1 MANTDENKTGA
12 GVFGTSA
19 DELLRGLNA
28 QYKEDTI
35 VKDIAENNG
44 NIDPEQLEN
53 AANSA
58 FESAQIDMSSL
69 SDAEFKFLFDSYL
82 ASSHF
87 DINLRETD
95 YENLHK
101 HIINLQKRSGA
112 KTLSYD
118 EIKESVFEGCAPSA
132 EEISEDAKEISFEEE
147 PFEQKTSEE
156 MELFRPDTQAY
167 EAEAREDV
175 AASAEE
181 EQVQPEEK
189 PKKRKRSIFAWLKS
203 LMHED
208 EKSSEE
214 EKAENAEEQSEVAAE
229 PEVFDDPIAQTA
241 ETEIFNAAVIGNG
254 ILSEDAPAE
263 ETENLLADDTYQ
275 EKIVADSEGFIV
287 TDIAEE
293 ISEDDEDVVSAE
305 LPDEIFEDDDEIYDD
320 DISPTEEILENR
332 IEDTS
337 LLDSYEPEIE
347 ELKELP
353 DDDEDG
359 ITEETENMMTD
370 TAMMKAFGIDSHRG
384 TENDI
389 PKDIFDETAYNT
401 LETTSETELPEED
414 DETVEEDPS
423 EYYSFE
429 QNKELFAA
437 YKQKYNS
444 VRIRMAICAVLA
456 VILFAIENIGVFGA
470 SLPAFMQT
478 AVGYATVEWALLFV
492 CALLVCENLISAA
505 KALVRFEFTPDS
517 VLLGSFFMSL
527 VASIVAMF
535 AGGNDMKMF
544 NFPFA
549 VCVMFCLTAAFIS
562 VRKEIFTFKIIS
574 SRKNKYAVTLMK
586 NGKKSPEAI
595 EFAEHMTEKAE
606 AYSVVSAEFVDGY
619 LARKRERP
627 ESYKALRV
635 LIPTVFAIAVAFGIV
650 SAFVME
656 AGAYGSVANAYA
668 TFLMCAPAAVFLSYE
683 LPVYMSS
690 VRAYSNGSA
699 IIGDVAPEMVEKMAV
714 ITLSDNDAFGN
725 DGVRIKSVKVIE
737 NNKIENVIHY
747 AYAACSLVGGPL
759 AKVFKQATLDSA
771 EPEDAELRVLS
782 DMGIDTMVDGKH
794 IVLGVPQ
801 YMDAQCFRTIYETGD
816 EHWEGKTNRR
826 ILYLACDEEI
836 IAKFY
841 IEYKVSPDFFYLVK
855 HLSNAGICVS
865 VRSNDPCID
874 TEIFYKNKLSP
885 EEYPIRVIKGEKGT
899 QKKARVKAKNTAI
912 VSTGSVKG
920 LVKSILLCDR
930 IQRVSKVNLAIKAIA
945 AFIGAVIMGVLIFTD
960 TYTSLWSVYPAL
972 FQAFWAIPL
981 YLVSKFKI

>member
-1 MANTDENKTGA
+1 MANTDENKTSA

-35 VKDIAENNG
+35 VKDIAENND

-87 DINLRETD
+87 DISLRETD

-101 HIINLQKRSGA
+101 HIINIQKRSGA
-112 KTLSYD
+112 KILSYD
-118 EIKESVFEGCAPSA
+118 EMKESVFGGCAPLSDDIPGDA
-132 EEISEDAKEISFEEE
+132 EDAPEGPFEEE

-156 MELFRPDTQAY
+156 MELFRPDTAAY
-167 EAEAREDV
+167 EAENAEDEESTEAPSEDAREADSV
-175 AASAEE
+175 S
-181 EQVQPEEK
+181 EEK
-189 PKKRKRSIFAWLKS
+189 PKKRKKSIFAWLRS
-203 LMHED
+203 LMHE
-208 EKSSEE
+208 E
-214 EKAENAEEQSEVAAE
+214 EKASKEENGEQPE

-241 ETEIFNAAVIGNG
+241 ETAMFDAVLDGGEISEEVHEEAFEEESEE
-254 ILSEDAPAE
+254 ILE
-263 ETENLLADDTYQ
+263 EDTYAEQ
-275 EKIVADSEGFIV
+275 FEEPIEEELEEELLEDVS
-287 TDIAEE
+287 EE
-293 ISEDDEDVVSAE
+293 ISANIPEEVFEEDE
-305 LPDEIFEDDDEIYDD
+305 EIYDD
-320 DISPTEEILENR
+320 DISPTEEILENH

-347 ELKELP
+347 ELNELP
-353 DDDEDG
+353 DDDDDG
-359 ITEETENMMTD
+359 ITEETEGMMTD
-370 TAMMKAFGIDSHRG
+370 TAMMKAFGIDSRRG

-470 SLPAFMQT
+470 ALPAFMQK

-527 VASIVAMF
+527 VVSVVAIF

-549 VCVMFCLTAAFIS
+549 VCVMFCLTASFIS

-595 EFAEHMTEKAE
+595 EFAEHMTEKAQ
-606 AYSVVSAEFVDGY
+606 AYSVVGTEFMDGY

-635 LIPTVFAIAVAFGIV
+635 LVPVVFAISVAFGIV
-650 SAFVME
+650 SAFAME
-656 AGAYGSVANAYA
+656 AGAYASVANAYA

-714 ITLSDNDAFGN
+714 LTLSDSDAFGS

-737 NNKIENVIHY
+737 NNKIENVIYY
-747 AYAACSLVGGPL
+747 ASAACSLIGGPL
-759 AKVFKQATLDSA
+759 AKVFKQATLDSSD
-771 EPEDAELRVLS
+771 PENAELRVLS

-841 IEYKVSPDFFYLVK
+841 IEYKVTADFFYLVK
-855 HLSNAGICVS
+855 HLSEAGICIS
-865 VRSNDPCID
+865 VRSNDPCVD

-885 EEYPIRVIKGEKGT
+885 EEYPVRVIKGEKDG

-930 IQRVSKVNLAIKAIA
+930 IQKVSKINFAIKAIA
-945 AFIGAVIMGVLIFTD
+945 AFVGAVIMGVLIFTD

>member
-1 MANTDENKTGA
+1 MANTDENKTSA

-44 NIDPEQLEN
+44 DIDPEQLEN

-87 DINLRETD
+87 DMSLRESD
-95 YENLHK
+95 YESLHK
-101 HIINLQKRSGA
+101 HIINIQKKSGA

-118 EIKESVFEGCAPSA
+118 EMKESVFDGCAPA
-132 EEISEDAKEISFEEE
+132 KGEMTEDEETDIPFAEE

-156 MELFRPDTQAY
+156 MELFRPDTGSY
-167 EAEAREDV
+167 DIEPP
-175 AASAEE
+175 AEE
-181 EQVQPEEK
+181 DIPEEETPAFAQEK
-189 PKKRKRSIFAWLKS
+189 PKKRKKSIFAWLRS

-208 EKSSEE
+208 DEDEDE
-214 EKAENAEEQSEVAAE
+214 PEPEPIPAPE
-229 PEVFDDPIAQTA
+229 PEVFDKEMEHTA
-241 ETEIFNAAVIGNG
+241 ETTVFDTLAV
-254 ILSEDAPAE
+254 SEAFDPEEQGELGTQEDFEEDTYSEEDIEDTLNEEAE
-263 ETENLLADDTYQ
+263 ELP
-275 EKIVADSEGFIV
+275 
-287 TDIAEE
+287 EE
-293 ISEDDEDVVSAE
+293 ISAQ
-305 LPDEIFEDDDEIYDD
+305 LPEEIFEDDEEIYDD

-347 ELKELP
+347 EPEELP
-353 DDDEDG
+353 DDEEAV
-359 ITEETENMMTD
+359 TEEADAMMTD
-370 TAMMKAFGIDSHRG
+370 TAMMKAFGIDSHKG
-384 TENDI
+384 TEKDI
-389 PKDIFDETAYNT
+389 PKDIFDETAYTT
-401 LETTSETELPEED
+401 LETTAENDSAEEPEN
-414 DETVEEDPS
+414 EDPN
-423 EYYSFE
+423 EYTSFE

-437 YKQKYNS
+437 YKHKYNS
-444 VRIRMAICAVLA
+444 VRIRMAICAVFA
-456 VILFAIENIGVFGA
+456 VLLFAIENIGIFGA
-470 SLPAFMQT
+470 SLPSFMQT
-478 AVGYATVEWALLFV
+478 AAGYATVEWALLFV
-492 CALLVCENLISAA
+492 CAVLVCENLISAA
-505 KALVRFEFTPDS
+505 KALAKFEFTPDS
-517 VLLGSFFMSL
+517 VLLISFFMSMVTSA
-527 VASIVAMF
+527 VAIF
-535 AGGNDMKMF
+535 AGGKDMKMF

-549 VCVMFCLTAAFIS
+549 VCVLFCLLASFIS

-586 NGKKSPEAI
+586 NGKKSPEAV
-595 EFAEHMTEKAE
+595 EFAEHMTEKAQ
-606 AYSVVSAEFVDGY
+606 AYSVVNAEFVDGY

-627 ESYKALRV
+627 SSYKKLRI
-635 LIPTVFAIAVAFGIV
+635 LIPVIFAVSVAFGFIF
-650 SAFVME
+650 AFVAE
-656 AGAYGSVANAYA
+656 AGVYGSVSGAYA
-668 TFLMCAPAAVFLSYE
+668 AFLMCAPAAVFLSYE
-683 LPVYMSS
+683 LPVYISS
-690 VRAYSNGSA
+690 VRAYSNASA

-714 ITLSDNDAFGN
+714 ITLSDNDAFGK
-725 DGVRIKSVKVIE
+725 DGVRIKGVKVIE

-759 AKVFKQATLDSA
+759 AKVFKQATLDYS
-771 EPEDAELRVLS
+771 EPENVELRVLS

-801 YMDAQCFRTIYETGD
+801 YMDAQCFQTIYETGD

-841 IEYKVSPDFFYLVK
+841 IEYKVSPDFYYLVK
-855 HLSNAGICVS
+855 HLSEAGVCVS

-885 EEYPIRVIKGEKGT
+885 EEYLLKVIKGEKDDT
-899 QKKARVKAKNTAI
+899 ASRRVKAKSTAI

-920 LVKSILLCDR
+920 LVRSILLCDR
-930 IQRVSKVNLAIKAIA
+930 IRKVSKINFVVKAA
-945 AFIGAVIMGVLIFTD
+945 AALIGAVIMGVLIFTD
-960 TYTSLWSVYPAL
+960 TYTNLWSVYPAL
-972 FQAFWAIPL
+972 FQAFWAIPF
-981 YLVSKFKI
+981 YLISKFYI

>member
-1 MANTDENKTGA
+1 MANTDENRTNA
-12 GVFGTSA
+12 GVFGASA

-35 VKDIAENNG
+35 VKDIAENNSD
-44 NIDPEQLEN
+44 IDSEQLEN

-82 ASSHF
+82 ATTHF
-87 DINLRETD
+87 DISLHEAD

-101 HIINLQKRSGA
+101 HIINIQKKSGA
-112 KTLSYD
+112 KILSYD
-118 EIKESVFEGCAPSA
+118 EMKESVFDGCAPATEDEVA
-132 EEISEDAKEISFEEE
+132 EGEVPFAEE

-156 MELFRPDTQAY
+156 MELFRPDTDAY
-167 EAEAREDV
+167 ADEPAAEQTEAEDAEAEDV
-175 AASAEE
+175 AVEIVS
-181 EQVQPEEK
+181 EEK
-189 PKKRKRSIFAWLKS
+189 PKKRKKSIFAWLRS

-208 EKSSEE
+208 EKPSAE
-214 EKAENAEEQSEVAAE
+214 EKTENVEEQNESPAD

-241 ETEIFNAAVIGNG
+241 ETEIFNAAVLENSIDPEE
-254 ILSEDAPAE
+254 IPAEEIPAE
-263 ETENLLADDTYQ
+263 ETEEPLAEDTY
-275 EKIVADSEGFIV
+275 EEE
-287 TDIAEE
+287 IAEE
-293 ISEDDEDVVSAE
+293 ISEDAEDAISAE
-305 LPDEIFEDDDEIYDD
+305 IPAEVFEEEEEIYDD
-320 DISPTEEILENR
+320 DVSPTEEILENH

-353 DDDEDG
+353 DDDNGE
-359 ITEETENMMTD
+359 ITEENDAMMTD
-370 TAMMKAFGIDSHRG
+370 TAMMKAFGIDSRRG

-401 LETTSETELPEED
+401 FETTTEAELPEEE
-414 DETVEEDPS
+414 ETVTEVPG

-437 YKQKYNS
+437 YKHKYNS
-444 VRIRMAICAVLA
+444 VRLRMAICAVLA
-456 VILFAIENIGVFGA
+456 VILFAIENIGIFGA
-470 SLPAFMQT
+470 TLPDFMQK
-478 AVGYATVEWALLFV
+478 AVGYATVEWAFLFV
-492 CALLVCENLISAA
+492 CALLVFENIISAA
-505 KALVRFEFTPDS
+505 KSLVKFEFTPDS
-517 VLLGSFFMSL
+517 VLLVSFFMS
-527 VASIVAMF
+527 VVTSVVAMI
-535 AGGNDMKMF
+535 AGNAEIKMF

-549 VCVMFCLTAAFIS
+549 VCVMFCLVASFIS

-595 EFAEHMTEKAE
+595 EFAEHMSEKAQ
-606 AYSVVSAEFVDGY
+606 AYSVVNTEFMDGY

-627 ESYKALRV
+627 ESYKNLRV
-635 LIPTVFAIAVAFGIV
+635 LIPVIFAISVVFGVI

-656 AGAYGSVANAYA
+656 AGAYSSVANAYA
-668 TFLMCAPAAVFLSYE
+668 SFLMCAPAAIFLSYE
-683 LPVYMSS
+683 LPVYLSS
-690 VRAYSNGSA
+690 VRAYSNGAA
-699 IIGDVAPEMVEKMAV
+699 IIGDVAPEMIEKMAV
-714 ITLSDNDAFGN
+714 LTLSDNDAFGN

-737 NNKIENVIHY
+737 NNKIENVIYY
-747 AYAACSLVGGPL
+747 ASAACSLIGGPL
-759 AKVFKQATLDSA
+759 AKVFKQATLESFDPA
-771 EPEDAELRVLS
+771 DAELRVLS
-782 DMGIDTMVDGKH
+782 DMGLDTMVDGKH

-841 IEYKVSPDFFYLVK
+841 IEYKVSADFFYLVK
-855 HLSNAGICVS
+855 HLANAGVCVS
-865 VRSNDPCID
+865 VRSNDPCVD

-885 EEYPIRVIKGEKGT
+885 EEYPIRVIKGEKDI
-899 QKKARVKAKNTAI
+899 QNKARVKANDTAI

-930 IQRVSKVNLAIKAIA
+930 IQRVSKLNFVIKVIA
-945 AFIGAVIMGVLIFTD
+945 AVVGAAIMGLLIFTD
-960 TYTSLWSVYPAL
+960 AYADLWSVYPAI

-981 YLVSKFKI
+981 YLISKLKI

>member
-1 MANTDENKTGA
+1 MANTDENKTTA
-12 GVFGTSA
+12 GVFCSSA

-35 VKDIAENNG
+35 VKDIAENNSD
-44 NIDPEQLEN
+44 IDPEQLEN

-69 SDAEFKFLFDSYL
+69 SDAEFKFLFDSYI
-82 ASSHF
+82 ASTHF
-87 DINLRETD
+87 DISLHETD

-101 HIINLQKRSGA
+101 HIINIQKKSGA
-112 KTLSYD
+112 KILSYD
-118 EIKESVFEGCAPSA
+118 EMKESVFDGCAP
-132 EEISEDAKEISFEEE
+132 ESEDDLAEGDVPFEEE
-147 PFEQKTSEE
+147 PFGQKTSEE
-156 MELFRPDTQAY
+156 MELFRPDTDAY
-167 EAEAREDV
+167 ADEPVAEHADTED
-175 AASAEE
+175 ATLENAS
-181 EQVQPEEK
+181 EEK
-189 PKKRKRSIFAWLKS
+189 PKKRRRSIFAWLKS

-208 EKSSEE
+208 ENSSTE
-214 EKAENAEEQSEVAAE
+214 EKVENTEVQSEVTAE

-241 ETEIFNAAVIGNG
+241 ETEIFTAAVLENS
-254 ILSEDAPAE
+254 ILSEDIPAE
-263 ETENLLADDTYQ
+263 ETEKLPEEDTYQ
-275 EKIVADSEGFIV
+275 EKIVEDSDDFIA

-293 ISEDDEDVVSAE
+293 ISEDVEDVISSEIPA
-305 LPDEIFEDDDEIYDD
+305 EIFEEEEEIYDD
-320 DISPTEEILENR
+320 DVSPTEEILENH

-353 DDDEDG
+353 DDNGD
-359 ITEETENMMTD
+359 ITEENDAMMTD
-370 TAMMKAFGIDSHRG
+370 TAMMKAFGIDSRRG

-401 LETTSETELPEED
+401 FETTTEADLSEEE
-414 DETVEEDPS
+414 ETVEENPG

-429 QNKELFAA
+429 QNKDLFAA
-437 YKQKYNS
+437 YKHKYNA

-456 VILFAIENIGVFGA
+456 VILFAIENIGIFGA
-470 SLPAFMQT
+470 TLPEFMQN
-478 AVGYATVEWALLFV
+478 AVGYATVEWAFLFV
-492 CALLVCENLISAA
+492 GALLVFENIISAA
-505 KALVRFEFTPDS
+505 KSLAKFEFTPDS
-517 VLLGSFFMSL
+517 ILLVSFFMSI
-527 VASIVAMF
+527 VTSVVAMI
-535 AGGNDMKMF
+535 AGNADIKMF
-544 NFPFA
+544 NFPFV
-549 VCVMFCLTAAFIS
+549 VCVMFCLVASFIS

-595 EFAEHMTEKAE
+595 EFAEHMSEKAQ
-606 AYSVVSAEFVDGY
+606 AYSVVNTEFMDGY

-627 ESYKALRV
+627 ESYKKLRV
-635 LIPTVFAIAVAFGIV
+635 LVPVVFAVSVVLGLL

-656 AGAYGSVANAYA
+656 AGAYASVANAYVS
-668 TFLMCAPAAVFLSYE
+668 FLMCAPAAVFLSYE
-683 LPVYMSS
+683 LPVYLSS
-690 VRAYSNGSA
+690 VRAYSNGAA

-714 ITLSDNDAFGN
+714 LTLSDNDAFGN

-737 NNKIENVIHY
+737 NNKIENVIYY
-747 AYAACSLVGGPL
+747 ACAACSLIGGPL
-759 AKVFKQATLDSA
+759 AKVFKQATLESYDPA
-771 EPEDAELRVLS
+771 DAELRVLS
-782 DMGIDTMVDGKH
+782 DMGLDTMVDGKH

-841 IEYKVSPDFFYLVK
+841 IEYKVSADFFYLVK
-855 HLSNAGICVS
+855 HLANAGICVS
-865 VRSNDPCID
+865 VRSNDPCVD

-885 EEYPIRVIKGEKGT
+885 EEYPIRVIKGEKDT
-899 QKKARVKAKNTAI
+899 QNKARVKANNTAI

-930 IQRVSKVNLAIKAIA
+930 IQRVSKLNFVIKVIA
-945 AFIGAVIMGVLIFTD
+945 AVVGAAIMGLLIFTD
-960 TYTSLWSVYPAL
+960 GYANLWSVYPAI

-981 YLVSKFKI
+981 YLISKLKI